1 MARRVGGRP
10 VLTVLLRG
18 MRRYGCELPAMID
31 MWRSAWHG
39 AEDALFGI
47 ATLAAGGSEGQF
59 FDSKKGTCPF
69 NAEMGRGGG

>member
-1 MARRVGGRP
+1 M
-10 VLTVLLRG
+10 LTVLLPG

-59 FDSKKGTCPF
+59 FDSEKRHLPLQCG
-69 NAEMGRGGG
+69 NGAWGG